1 MATEPK
7 WSFKE
12 KLTWLFLLSLCADM
26 AALPGYSQGWKCSKP
41 LRKLFLVNQEND
53 SPQNKLSQDNF
64 ESCSQILQ
72 IKAVWEMVQ
81 ISMQA

>member
-1 MATEPK
+1 MEPK

-12 KLTWLFLLSLCADM
+12 KFTWLFLLPVCRH
-26 AALPGYSQGWKCSKP
+26 GWKCSKP